1 MKTTLGT
8 RSRALVMMLAVCV
21 SGMGMMQSAQATVIS
36 AEAVAQVS
44 AAATP
49 TAAHTRALAALERDD
64 VAQALAER
72 GVDLGQAK
80 ARVLALTDAEA
91 LDLATRIDSAPAGG
105 DILGTIVFLFV
116 LLLVTDILGFTKIF
130 PFTRAIR

>member
-8 RSRALVMMLAVCV
+8 RSRALVMMLAVAV
-21 SGMGMMQSAQATVIS
+21 SSMGMLQSAQATVIS
-36 AEAVAQVS
+36 AEAVAHVS
-44 AAATP
+44 AATS
-49 TAAHTRALAALERDD
+49 TSAHTRALAALERDD

-91 LDLATRIDSAPAGG
+91 LDLANRIDSAPAGG
-105 DILGTIVFLFV
+105 DIIGTIVFLFV
-116 LLLVTDILGFTKIF
+116 LLLVTDILGFTKVF

>member
-8 RSRALVMMLAVCV
+8 RSRALVMMLAVAV
-21 SGMGMMQSAQATVIS
+21 SGMGMLQSAQAAVIS
-36 AEAVAQVS
+36 AEAVAHVS
-44 AAATP
+44 AATS

-72 GVDLGQAK
+72 GVDLDQAK

-91 LDLATRIDSAPAGG
+91 LDLANRIDSAPAGG
-105 DILGTIVFLFV
+105 DIIGTIVFLFV
-116 LLLVTDILGFTKIF
+116 LLLVTDILGFTKVF